1 MPRNNLVQQG
11 APLRENILVQRFPES
26 KLLDFGL
33 TLVEETW
40 NAINDTQS
48 PTEMVDSFKK
58 YSKEMV
64 DSFFFSE
71 CCSVRPYGQ
80 AFLH

>member
-11 APLRENILVQRFPES
+11 VPLSERILVQRFPES

-64 DSFFFSE
+64 DSFF
-71 CCSVRPYGQ
+71 Q
-80 AFLH
+80 